1 MLAGQFANDS
11 VNNPYNIGCLAMAS
25 KTLGFRLPEETWKKL
40 EAEAQSK
47 GVSMTDLARQK
58 VMLSTDF
65 EGPVQDLL
73 EQYTNMLNV
82 SRHEVIEAILTD
94 YVAMQQAHSD
104 VWGPGKLILEEFI
117 FTEKGL
123 MRGEHLFELRKA
135 VHTKEFK
142 REKVKMLLEE
152 EKMIGRNRMSKEDRE
167 WLNANLHLIHVP
179 HDKGAPKKSVSQ
191 WMSKLKRQ
199 GKD

>member
-1 MLAGQFANDS
+1 
-11 VNNPYNIGCLAMAS
+11 MAS

-40 EAEAQSK
+40 EAEAQGK

-65 EGPVQDLL
+65 EGPVQKLIDH
-73 EQYTNMLNV
+73 YSTMLNI

-94 YVAMQQAHSD
+94 YVAMQEAHSD
-104 VWGPGKLILEEFI
+104 VWGPGKLILEEFT
-117 FTEKGL
+117 FTERGL
-123 MRGEHLFELRKA
+123 MRGQHLFELRKA
-135 VHTKEFK
+135 LHAKEFK

-152 EKMIGRNRMSKEDRE
+152 EGIVGRDMMSKEDRE

-179 HDKGAPKKSVSQ
+179 HGKGLPKKSASQ
-191 WMSKLKRQ
+191 WISKLKRQ
-199 GKD
+199 GGE